1 MKRWSDL
8 SARTRQQLYDF
19 VLILMVALLA
29 FTAYS
34 RYVPYSLVWNRT
46 PSIPE
51 GLYLA
56 KERNAHEPLARGE
69 VVCFKYDA
77 PHWARERRYFPEWMR
92 LCKPVAAVPGD
103 TVSREGSKLYVT
115 PVYGE
120 RMAAGELSPE
130 DSRGRPLPQDK
141 VPEGIV
147 PSGHYVLI
155 APAKAKSFD
164 SRYLGLIASDRISL
178 RLSPLYTFAD

>member
-1 MKRWSDL
+1 MRWADL

-46 PSIPE
+46 ASIPE

-56 KERNAHEPLARGE
+56 KERDVHEPLRRGD
-69 VVCFKYDA
+69 VACFRYVA
-77 PHWARERRYFPEWMR
+77 PDWARERHYFPDWMR

-103 TVSREGSKLYVT
+103 EVSREGAQLYVT
-115 PVYGE
+115 PVHGE
-120 RMAAGELSPE
+120 RTPSGELSPQ
-130 DSRGRPLPQDK
+130 DSRGRVLPQDQLP
-141 VPEGIV
+141 VGTV
-147 PSGHYVLI
+147 PSGHYVLL

-164 SRYLGLIASDRISL
+164 SRYLGLIASERITV
-178 RLSPLYTFAD
+178 RLTPLYTFSD